1 MISYPAHRRQRV
13 ADRESGQASMVT
25 VAMFM
30 MLFAAIAVSFTFVVI
45 SASRQ
50 ALNDSLQSSA
60 KIAAESGVEDAK
72 RLIVYCYNKRQSDGS
87 YPPDDQKLCLQVIG
101 KLSDELEGMGCDKI
115 LKEMYDKG
123 GISDVE
129 QESNNRGYRVKVGN
143 NGSNNN
149 NENNEYY
156 QCLKIATKTDNY
168 QGIVNNLGKSVIVP
182 LRVVDEKGH
191 AAVIDKLEIEWHR
204 NVTGNDGDN
213 PAEMNGATG
222 TGLPPANIWSKS
234 NRPAVLRVE
243 RVGVP
248 KKAGGFSLN
257 DLADSDTALTLRP
270 SVNPSLK
277 GNSNY
282 NLGAYK
288 PQYPPLPLGRD
299 GIAPNNQY
307 YDQHGNKIAP
317 IAEAACKDGGG
328 GDDYACKTTF
338 NGELLD
344 TGNIDYYLRINA
356 IYRSTHF
363 KITAYGQNGKKLYFD
378 GVQPLV
384 DVTGRS
390 SDSFSRIQARLKPS
404 FDKNA
409 DSTNWWPE
417 YVIDTNGKV
426 CKDIEVQYD
435 EGEDRCK

>member
-1 MISYPAHRRQRV
+1 MISYQARRRQRV

-72 RLIVYCYNKRQSDGS
+72 RLIVYCYNKRSGGS
-87 YPPDDQKLCLQVIG
+87 YITPDAQQLCPKVIG
-101 KLSDELEGMGCDKI
+101 KLSTELEGMDCDYI
-115 LKEMYDKG
+115 LKPMHDNG
-123 GISDVE
+123 TISSVE
-129 QESNNRGYRVKVGN
+129 KEDNGRGYRVRVGN
-143 NGSNNN
+143 NGGGK

-168 QGIVNNLGKSVIVP
+168 QGMVNNLGKSVIVP
-182 LRVVDEKGH
+182 LRVVDKNNN
-191 AAVIDKLEIEWHR
+191 AAVIASLEIEWHR
-204 NVTGNDGDN
+204 NVAGNDGDN
-213 PAEMNGATG
+213 PAKMNGAMG
-222 TGLPPANIWSKS
+222 TGLPPAGTWNSGNS

-243 RVGVP
+243 RVDVAKGS
-248 KKAGGFSLN
+248 FTLDS
-257 DLADSDTALTLRP
+257 LADSDTALTLRP
-270 SVNPSLK
+270 SVN
-277 GNSNY
+277 GNGGGKDKNRY
-282 NLGAYK
+282 HLGDYK
-288 PQYPPLPLGRD
+288 PYYQSGRD
-299 GIAPNNQY
+299 SIAPNNQY
-307 YDQHGNKIAP
+307 GGKAP
-317 IAEAACKDGGG
+317 IVEAKCDGA
-328 GDDYACKTTF
+328 DYACKTIF
-338 NGELLD
+338 EDSLD
-344 TGNIDYYLRINA
+344 TTKTDYYLRINA
-356 IYRSTHF
+356 IYRSAHF
-363 KITAYGQNGKKLYFD
+363 KITAYDQNGKPLYFD

-435 EGEDRCK
+435 TGEDRCK

>member
-1 MISYPAHRRQRV
+1 MISYRARRRQRV

-60 KIAAESGVEDAK
+60 KNAAESGVEDAK
-72 RLIVYCYNKRQSDGS
+72 RLIVYCYNKRSGNS
-87 YPPDDQKLCLQVIG
+87 YTTPDAQQLCPNVIG
-101 KLSDELEGMGCDKI
+101 KLSTQLEGMGCDEI
-115 LKEMYDKG
+115 LEPMKG
-123 GISDVE
+123 KGISDVE
-129 QESNNRGYRVKVGN
+129 QEDNNRGYRVKVGN
-143 NGSNNN
+143 NSSNK

-168 QGIVNNLGKSVIVP
+168 QGVVNNLGKSVIVP
-182 LRVVDEKGH
+182 LRVVTEKNQ
-191 AAVIDKLEIEWHR
+191 AAVITSLKIEWHR
-204 NVTGNDGDN
+204 NVTGNDGDD
-213 PAEMNGATG
+213 PAKMNGAMG
-222 TGLPPANIWSKS
+222 TGLPPTGTWNSGNS

-248 KKAGGFSLN
+248 KKVGGFTLN
-257 DLADSDTALTLRP
+257 ELADSDTALTLRP
-270 SVNPSLK
+270 SLK
-277 GNSNY
+277 GNSSY

-307 YDQHGNKIAP
+307 SGKVP
-317 IAEAACKDGGG
+317 VVEAKCKDNNG
-328 GDDYACKTTF
+328 DYACETIFDKESLYT
-338 NGELLD
+338 D
-344 TGNIDYYLRINA
+344 KIYYLRINA

-363 KITAYGQNGKKLYFD
+363 KITAYQGKDKLYFD

-435 EGEDRCK
+435 EGEDRCPHN

>member
-1 MISYPAHRRQRV
+1 MISRLVSRCRPG
-13 ADRESGQASMVT
+13 DRESGQASMVT

-72 RLIVYCYNKRQSDGS
+72 RLIVYCYNKRSGGS
-87 YPPDDQKLCLQVIG
+87 YTTPDAQQLCPQVIG
-101 KLSDELEGMGCDKI
+101 KLSTDLEGMGCDEI
-115 LKEMYDKG
+115 LGLMKG
-123 GISDVE
+123 KGISDVE
-129 QESNNRGYRVKVGN
+129 EEGGRGYRVKVGN

-168 QGIVNNLGKSVIVP
+168 QGVVNNLGKSIIVP
-182 LRVVDEKGH
+182 LRVVNTQNQ
-191 AAVIDKLEIEWHR
+191 AAVIASLEIEWHR
-204 NVTGNDGDN
+204 NVNGNDGDN
-213 PAEMNGATG
+213 LAEMNGAEG

-270 SVNPSLK
+270 SLK
-277 GNSNY
+277 GNSSY

-307 YDQHGNKIAP
+307 SGKVP
-317 IAEAACKDGGG
+317 IVEAACKDGGG

-338 NGELLD
+338 DGESLVTKD
-344 TGNIDYYLRINA
+344 KDYYLRINA
-356 IYRSTHF
+356 IYRSAHF
-363 KITAYGQNGKKLYFD
+363 KITAYDQNGKPLYFD

-435 EGEDRCK
+435 KGEDRCK

>member
-1 MISYPAHRRQRV
+1 MISYPARRRQRV

-87 YPPDDQKLCLQVIG
+87 YPSADDKKLCSQVIG
-101 KLSDELEGMGCDKI
+101 KLSDQLEGMGCDKI

-129 QESNNRGYRVKVGN
+129 RENNNRGYRVKVGN
-143 NGSNNN
+143 NGGGS

-168 QGIVNNLGKSVIVP
+168 QGMVNNLGKSIIVP
-182 LRVVDEKGH
+182 LRVVDTQNQ
-191 AAVIDKLEIEWHR
+191 AAVIASLKIEWHR
-204 NVTGNDGDN
+204 NVNGNDGDN
-213 PAEMNGATG
+213 LAEMNGATG
-222 TGLPPANIWSKS
+222 TGLPPANIWSNS

-248 KKAGGFSLN
+248 KGNFTL
-257 DLADSDTALTLRP
+257 DQLADRDTALTLRP
-270 SVNPSLK
+270 SVNGK
-277 GNSNY
+277 GSY

-288 PQYPPLPLGRD
+288 PRYPFNDRD
-299 GIAPNNQY
+299 KIAPNNQY
-307 YDQHGNKIAP
+307 YDHSKKTVP
-317 IAEAACKDGGG
+317 IVEAACKDGGG

-338 NGELLD
+338 DGESLVTKD
-344 TGNIDYYLRINA
+344 IDYYLRINA
-356 IYRSTHF
+356 IYRSAHF
-363 KITAYGQNGKKLYFD
+363 KITAYDQNGKPLYFD

-435 EGEDRCK
+435 EGEDRCKP

>member
-1 MISYPAHRRQRV
+1 MISRLVSRCRP

-72 RLIVYCYNKRQSDGS
+72 RLIVYCYNKRSGDS
-87 YPPDDQKLCLQVIG
+87 YTTPDAQQLCPKVIG
-101 KLSDELEGMGCDKI
+101 KLSTELEGMGCDEI
-115 LKEMYDKG
+115 LEPMHDNGTISSVEKEDNG
-123 GISDVE
+123 
-129 QESNNRGYRVKVGN
+129 RGYRVRVGDN
-143 NGSNNN
+143 SGGK

-168 QGIVNNLGKSVIVP
+168 QGVVNNLGKSVIVP
-182 LRVVDEKGH
+182 LRVVDTKNQ
-191 AAVIDKLEIEWHR
+191 AAVIDRLEIEWHR

-213 PAEMNGATG
+213 PAEMNGANG
-222 TGLPPANIWSKS
+222 TGLPPAGTWNNS

-248 KKAGGFSLN
+248 KGGFNLN
-257 DLADSDTALTLRP
+257 DLAGNDTALTLRP
-270 SVNPSLK
+270 SESGNGK
-277 GNSNY
+277 GGYRLGNY
-282 NLGAYK
+282 E
-288 PQYPPLPLGRD
+288 PQYPSSNKD
-299 GIAPNNQY
+299 KIAPNSQY
-307 YDQHGNKIAP
+307 HKGVPIVEAYCQSGSNK
-317 IAEAACKDGGG
+317 E
-328 GDDYACKTTF
+328 YACKTIF
-338 NGELLD
+338 NKESLYTD
-344 TGNIDYYLRINA
+344 KTYYLRINA

-363 KITAYGQNGKKLYFD
+363 KITAYDKQNNKLYFD

-384 DVTGRS
+384 DVTGSS

-435 EGEDRCK
+435 TGEDRCK

>member
-1 MISYPAHRRQRV
+1 MISYPARRRQRA

-87 YPPDDQKLCLQVIG
+87 YPPADKPLCSNVIG
-101 KLSDELEGMGCDKI
+101 KLSDKLESMGCDEI
-115 LKEMYDKG
+115 LGKLDNPNYNNSFAVEEEG
-123 GISDVE
+123 G
-129 QESNNRGYRVKVGN
+129 RGHRVKVGN
-143 NGSNNN
+143 NGSNNK

-168 QGIVNNLGKSVIVP
+168 QGMVNNLGKSIIVP
-182 LRVVDEKGH
+182 LRVVDTQNQ
-191 AAVIDKLEIEWHR
+191 AAVIASLEIEWHR

-213 PAEMNGATG
+213 PAKMNGAMG

-243 RVGVP
+243 RVGVT
-248 KKAGGFSLN
+248 KGSFTLDS
-257 DLADSDTALTLRP
+257 LADNDTALTLRP
-270 SVNPSLK
+270 SVN
-277 GNSNY
+277 GNGGGKDKNRY
-282 NLGAYK
+282 HLGDYK
-288 PQYPPLPLGRD
+288 PYYQSGRD
-299 GIAPNNQY
+299 SIAPNNQY
-307 YDQHGNKIAP
+307 GGKAP
-317 IAEAACKDGGG
+317 IVEVKCDGA
-328 GDDYACKTTF
+328 DYACKTIF
-338 NGELLD
+338 EDSLD
-344 TGNIDYYLRINA
+344 TTKKDYYLRINA

-435 EGEDRCK
+435 KGEDRCTY

>member
-1 MISYPAHRRQRV
+1 MISYPARRRQRV

-50 ALNDSLQSSA
+50 ALNDFLQSSA

-72 RLIVYCYNKRQSDGS
+72 RLIVYCYNKRSGGS
-87 YPPDDQKLCLQVIG
+87 YTTPDAQQLCPQVIG
-101 KLSDELEGMGCDKI
+101 KLSTELEGMGCDEI
-115 LKEMYDKG
+115 LGLMKG
-123 GISDVE
+123 KGISDVE
-129 QESNNRGYRVKVGN
+129 EEGGRGYRVKVGN

-168 QGIVNNLGKSVIVP
+168 QGMVNNLGKSVIVP
-182 LRVVDEKGH
+182 LRVVDGNGN

-204 NVTGNDGDN
+204 NVAGSDGDD
-213 PAEMNGATG
+213 PAIMNGAKG

-270 SVNPSLK
+270 SVN
-277 GNSNY
+277 GNGGGKDKNRY
-282 NLGAYK
+282 HLGDYK
-288 PQYPPLPLGRD
+288 PYYQSGRD
-299 GIAPNNQY
+299 SIAPNNQY
-307 YDQHGNKIAP
+307 GGKAP
-317 IAEAACKDGGG
+317 IVEAKCDGA
-328 GDDYACKTTF
+328 DYACKTIF
-338 NGELLD
+338 EDSLD
-344 TGNIDYYLRINA
+344 TTKTDYYLRINA

-363 KITAYGQNGKKLYFD
+363 KITAYDKNGSKLYFD

-435 EGEDRCK
+435 EGEDRCKYK

>member
-1 MISYPAHRRQRV
+1 MISRLVSRCRPG
-13 ADRESGQASMVT
+13 DRESGQASMVT

-72 RLIVYCYNKRQSDGS
+72 RLIVYCYNKRSGGS
-87 YPPDDQKLCLQVIG
+87 YTTPDAQQLCPQVIG
-101 KLSDELEGMGCDKI
+101 KLSDDLEGMKCDDI
-115 LKEMYDKG
+115 LGKLDNINYNKSFAVEEEG
-123 GISDVE
+123 G
-129 QESNNRGYRVKVGN
+129 RGHRVRVGN
-143 NGSNNN
+143 NGGGS

-182 LRVVDEKGH
+182 LRVVDKNNN
-191 AAVIDKLEIEWHR
+191 AAVIDRLEIEWHR
-204 NVTGNDGDN
+204 NVTGNDGDD
-213 PAEMNGATG
+213 PAVMNGAQG
-222 TGLPPANIWSKS
+222 TGLPPAGTWNNS

-248 KKAGGFSLN
+248 KGNFTL
-257 DLADSDTALTLRP
+257 DQLADSDTALTLRP
-270 SVNPSLK
+270 SVK
-277 GNSNY
+277 KKVSNY
-282 NLGAYK
+282 RLGDYK
-288 PQYPPLPLGRD
+288 PRYPFNDRD
-299 GIAPNNQY
+299 KIAPNSQY

-317 IAEAACKDGGG
+317 IAEAACNDGGG
-328 GDDYACKTTF
+328 SSNEYACKTTF
-338 NGELLD
+338 YGELLD
-344 TGNIDYYLRINA
+344 TDKTADYYLRINA

-363 KITAYGQNGKKLYFD
+363 KITAYDQHNNKLYFD

-435 EGEDRCK
+435 TGEDRCK

>member
-1 MISYPAHRRQRV
+1 MISRLVSRCRPG
-13 ADRESGQASMVT
+13 DRESGQASMVT

-72 RLIVYCYNKRQSDGS
+72 RLIVYCYNKRQLGGGYSS
-87 YPPDDQKLCLQVIG
+87 ADDQKLCSQVIG
-101 KLSDELEGMGCDKI
+101 KLSDELEGMKCDYI
-115 LKEMYDKG
+115 LEQMKNKA
-123 GISDVE
+123 GIDGVE
-129 QESNNRGYRVKVGN
+129 EEDNGRGYRVKVGDN
-143 NGSNNN
+143 SGGK

-168 QGIVNNLGKSVIVP
+168 QGVVNNLGKSVIVP
-182 LRVVDEKGH
+182 LRVVDKYNQ
-191 AAVIDKLEIEWHR
+191 AAVIDRLEIEWHR
-204 NVTGNDGDN
+204 NVTGNDGDDQ
-213 PAEMNGATG
+213 AKMNGATG
-222 TGLPPANIWSKS
+222 TGLPPANIWNKS

-270 SVNPSLK
+270 SLK
-277 GNSNY
+277 GNSSY

-307 YDQHGNKIAP
+307 YDHSKKTVP
-317 IAEAACKDGGG
+317 IVEAACQDGG
-328 GDDYACKTTF
+328 DYACKTTF
-338 NGELLD
+338 DKEFLD
-344 TGNIDYYLRINA
+344 TDKTADYYLRINA

-363 KITAYGQNGKKLYFD
+363 KITAYGPGGKKLYFD

-435 EGEDRCK
+435 TGEDRCTYN

>member
-1 MISYPAHRRQRV
+1 MISYQARRRQRV

-72 RLIVYCYNKRQSDGS
+72 RLIVYCYSKRSGNS
-87 YPPDDQKLCLQVIG
+87 YTTPDAQQLCPKVIG
-101 KLSDELEGMGCDKI
+101 KLSTQLEGMGCDDI
-115 LKEMYDKG
+115 LKLMKG
-123 GISDVE
+123 KGISDVE
-129 QESNNRGYRVKVGN
+129 EEGNNRGYRVKVGN

-182 LRVVDEKGH
+182 LRVVNGNNQVVDIAK
-191 AAVIDKLEIEWHR
+191 IEIEWHR
-204 NVTGNDGDN
+204 NVTGNDGDD
-213 PAEMNGATG
+213 PAVMNGAQG
-222 TGLPPANIWSKS
+222 TGLPKVTTWNSS

-248 KKAGGFSLN
+248 KGGFNLN
-257 DLADSDTALTLRP
+257 DLAGSDTALTLRP
-270 SVNPSLK
+270 SESGNGK
-277 GNSNY
+277 GGYRLGNY
-282 NLGAYK
+282 E
-288 PQYPPLPLGRD
+288 PQYPSGNKD
-299 GIAPNNQY
+299 KIAPNSQY
-307 YDQHGNKIAP
+307 HKGVPIVEAYCQSGSNK
-317 IAEAACKDGGG
+317 E
-328 GDDYACKTTF
+328 YACKTIF
-338 NGELLD
+338 NQESLH
-344 TGNIDYYLRINA
+344 TNKKDYYLRINA

-363 KITAYGQNGKKLYFD
+363 KITAYDKNNNKLYFD

-404 FDKNA
+404 FDKNT

-435 EGEDRCK
+435 KGEDRCPPYN

>member
-1 MISYPAHRRQRV
+1 MISRLVSRCRPG
-13 ADRESGQASMVT
+13 DRESGQASMVT

-72 RLIVYCYNKRQSDGS
+72 RLIVYCYNKRSGGS
-87 YPPDDQKLCLQVIG
+87 YTTPDAQQLCPKVIG
-101 KLSDELEGMGCDKI
+101 KLSTELEGMGCDEI
-115 LKEMYDKG
+115 LKPMHDIGTVSE
-123 GISDVE
+123 VE
-129 QESNNRGYRVKVGN
+129 QEGNNRGYRVKVGN
-143 NGSNNN
+143 NGGGD

-168 QGIVNNLGKSVIVP
+168 QGMVNNLGKSVIVP
-182 LRVVDEKGH
+182 LRVVDKYNQ

-204 NVTGNDGDN
+204 NVAGNDGDN
-213 PAEMNGATG
+213 PAEMHGAEG
-222 TGLPPANIWSKS
+222 TGLPPATTWSS
-234 NRPAVLRVE
+234 YNRPAVLRVE

-248 KKAGGFSLN
+248 NKVNFTL
-257 DLADSDTALTLRP
+257 DQLADSDTALTLRP
-270 SVNPSLK
+270 SESGNGK
-277 GNSNY
+277 GGYRLGNY
-282 NLGAYK
+282 E
-288 PQYPPLPLGRD
+288 PQYPSNNKD
-299 GIAPNNQY
+299 KIAPNSQY
-307 YDQHGNKIAP
+307 HKGVPIVEAYCQSGSNK
-317 IAEAACKDGGG
+317 E
-328 GDDYACKTTF
+328 YACKTIF
-338 NGELLD
+338 NKESLYTD
-344 TGNIDYYLRINA
+344 KTYYLRINA

-363 KITAYGQNGKKLYFD
+363 KITAYQGKNKLYFD

-435 EGEDRCK
+435 TGEDRCK

>member
-1 MISYPAHRRQRV
+1 MISRLVSRCRPG
-13 ADRESGQASMVT
+13 DRESGQASMVT

-72 RLIVYCYNKRQSDGS
+72 RLIVYCYNKRQSGGGYS
-87 YPPDDQKLCLQVIG
+87 SADDKKLCSQVIG
-101 KLSDELEGMGCDKI
+101 KLSDQLEGMGCDEI
-115 LKEMYDKG
+115 LGKLDNPNYNNSFAVEDEG
-123 GISDVE
+123 G
-129 QESNNRGYRVKVGN
+129 RGHRVRVGN

-168 QGIVNNLGKSVIVP
+168 QGMVNNLGKSIIVP
-182 LRVVDEKGH
+182 LRVVDTQNQ
-191 AAVIDKLEIEWHR
+191 AAVIASLKIEWHR
-204 NVTGNDGDN
+204 NVNGNDGDN
-213 PAEMNGATG
+213 PAEMNGAEG
-222 TGLPPANIWSKS
+222 TGLPPANIWTKS

-248 KKAGGFSLN
+248 KGNFTL
-257 DLADSDTALTLRP
+257 DQLADSDTALTLRP
-270 SVNPSLK
+270 SVK
-277 GNSNY
+277 KKVSNY
-282 NLGAYK
+282 RLGDYK
-288 PQYPPLPLGRD
+288 PQYPFNDRNK
-299 GIAPNNQY
+299 IAPNSQY

-317 IAEAACKDGGG
+317 IAEAACKDNNG
-328 GDDYACKTTF
+328 DYACSTSF
-338 NGELLD
+338 IGEQLD
-344 TGNIDYYLRINA
+344 TKTADYYLRINA

-363 KITAYGQNGKKLYFD
+363 KITAYDQNGKPLYFD

-384 DVTGRS
+384 DVTGSS

-435 EGEDRCK
+435 KGEDRCQP

>member
-1 MISYPAHRRQRV
+1 MISYRARRRQRI

-72 RLIVYCYNKRQSDGS
+72 RLIVYCYNKRQASGDYAS
-87 YPPDDQKLCLQVIG
+87 QADKNLCSEVIG
-101 KLSDELEGMGCDKI
+101 KLSTELEGRDCDKI
-115 LKEMYDKG
+115 LEQVDITQSSNFKVEKEDNG
-123 GISDVE
+123 
-129 QESNNRGYRVKVGN
+129 RGYRVRVGDN
-143 NGSNNN
+143 SGGK

-168 QGIVNNLGKSVIVP
+168 QGTVNNLGKSVIVP
-182 LRVVDEKGH
+182 LRVVDINNQ
-191 AAVIDKLEIEWHR
+191 AAVIDRLEIEWHR
-204 NVTGNDGDN
+204 NVTGNDGDD
-213 PAEMNGATG
+213 PAKMNGANG
-222 TGLPPANIWSKS
+222 TGLPPAGTWNNS

-248 KKAGGFSLN
+248 KNNFTLDSL
-257 DLADSDTALTLRP
+257 AESDTALTLRP
-270 SVNPSLK
+270 SVS
-277 GNSNY
+277 GNGKSGYRLGNY
-282 NLGAYK
+282 Q
-288 PQYPPLPLGRD
+288 PQYPSGNKD
-299 GIAPNNQY
+299 KIAPNSQY
-307 YDQHGNKIAP
+307 HKGVPIVEAYCQNGGNNN
-317 IAEAACKDGGG
+317 
-328 GDDYACKTTF
+328 DYACKTIF
-338 NGELLD
+338 NKESLYTD
-344 TGNIDYYLRINA
+344 KTYYLRINA

-363 KITAYGQNGKKLYFD
+363 KITAYQGKNKLYFD

-384 DVTGRS
+384 DVTGSS

-435 EGEDRCK
+435 KGEDRCKP

>member
-1 MISYPAHRRQRV
+1 MISYRVRRRQRV
-13 ADRESGQASMVT
+13 TDRESGQASMVT

-72 RLIVYCYNKRQSDGS
+72 RLIVYCYNKRSGGS
-87 YPPDDQKLCLQVIG
+87 YTTPDAQQLCPKVIG
-101 KLSDELEGMGCDKI
+101 KLSTELEGMGCDYI
-115 LKEMYDKG
+115 LKPMYDNG
-123 GISDVE
+123 TISNVE

-143 NGSNNN
+143 NGGGD

-168 QGIVNNLGKSVIVP
+168 QGTVNNLGKSVIVP
-182 LRVVDEKGH
+182 LRVVDKYNQ
-191 AAVIDKLEIEWHR
+191 AAVIDRLEIEWHR
-204 NVTGNDGDN
+204 NVTGNDGDDL
-213 PAEMNGATG
+213 AEMNGANG
-222 TGLPPANIWSKS
+222 TGLPPAGTWNNS

-248 KKAGGFSLN
+248 KGGFNLN
-257 DLADSDTALTLRP
+257 DLAGSDTALTLRP
-270 SVNPSLK
+270 SESGNGK
-277 GNSNY
+277 GGYRLGNY
-282 NLGAYK
+282 E
-288 PQYPPLPLGRD
+288 PQYPSGNKD
-299 GIAPNNQY
+299 KIAPNSQY
-307 YDQHGNKIAP
+307 HKGVP
-317 IAEAACKDGGG
+317 IVEAYCQN
-328 GDDYACKTTF
+328 GDNNNDYACKTIF
-338 NGELLD
+338 NKESLY
-344 TGNIDYYLRINA
+344 TNKKDYYLRINA

-363 KITAYGQNGKKLYFD
+363 KITAYDQHNNKLYFD

-435 EGEDRCK
+435 TGEDRCK

>member
-1 MISYPAHRRQRV
+1 MISYPARRRQRA

-72 RLIVYCYNKRQSDGS
+72 RLIVYCYNKRSGGS
-87 YPPDDQKLCLQVIG
+87 YTTPDAQQLCPQVIG
-101 KLSDELEGMGCDKI
+101 KLSDDLEGMGCDEI
-115 LKEMYDKG
+115 LGLMKG
-123 GISDVE
+123 KGISDVE
-129 QESNNRGYRVKVGN
+129 EEDNGRGYRVKVGN
-143 NGSNNN
+143 NSGGK

-168 QGIVNNLGKSVIVP
+168 QGMVNNLGKSIIVP
-182 LRVVDEKGH
+182 LRVVDKNNN
-191 AAVIDKLEIEWHR
+191 AAVIDRLEIEWHR
-204 NVTGNDGDN
+204 NVTGNDGDD
-213 PAEMNGATG
+213 PAKMNGAMG
-222 TGLPPANIWSKS
+222 TGLPPAGTWNSGNS

-243 RVGVP
+243 RVGVV
-248 KKAGGFSLN
+248 KGSFTLDSL
-257 DLADSDTALTLRP
+257 AESDTALTLRP
-270 SVNPSLK
+270 SVN
-277 GNSNY
+277 GNGGGKDKNRY
-282 NLGAYK
+282 HLGDYK
-288 PQYPPLPLGRD
+288 PYYQSGRD
-299 GIAPNNQY
+299 SIAPNNQY
-307 YDQHGNKIAP
+307 GGKAP
-317 IAEAACKDGGG
+317 IVEAKCDGA
-328 GDDYACKTTF
+328 DYACKTIF
-338 NGELLD
+338 EDSLD
-344 TGNIDYYLRINA
+344 TTKTDYYLRINA

-363 KITAYGQNGKKLYFD
+363 KITAYGPGGKKLYFD

-435 EGEDRCK
+435 TGEDRCK

>member
-1 MISYPAHRRQRV
+1 MISRLVSRCRPG
-13 ADRESGQASMVT
+13 DRESGQASMVT

-72 RLIVYCYNKRQSDGS
+72 RLIVYCYNKRSGNS
-87 YPPDDQKLCLQVIG
+87 YTTPDAQQLCPNVIG
-101 KLSDELEGMGCDKI
+101 KLSTQLEGMGCDDI
-115 LKEMYDKG
+115 LEPMKG
-123 GISDVE
+123 KGISDVE
-129 QESNNRGYRVKVGN
+129 EEGNNRGYRVKVGN
-143 NGSNNN
+143 NSGSK

-182 LRVVDEKGH
+182 LRVVDKNNQ
-191 AAVIDKLEIEWHR
+191 AAVIDRLEIEWHR
-204 NVTGNDGDN
+204 NVTGNDGDD
-213 PAEMNGATG
+213 PAKMNGAMG
-222 TGLPPANIWSKS
+222 TGLPPAGTWNSGNS

-248 KKAGGFSLN
+248 KKVGGFSLN

-270 SVNPSLK
+270 SEK
-277 GNSNY
+277 GNDSY
-282 NLGAYK
+282 ILGDYT
-288 PQYPPLPLGRD
+288 PQYPSGRNN
-299 GIAPNNQY
+299 IAPNNQY
-307 YDQHGNKIAP
+307 GGKAP
-317 IAEAACKDGGG
+317 IVEARCKDNNG
-328 GDDYACKTTF
+328 DYACKTIF
-338 NGELLD
+338 NKESLY
-344 TGNIDYYLRINA
+344 TNKMDYYLRINA

-363 KITAYGQNGKKLYFD
+363 KITAYQGNNKLYFD

-435 EGEDRCK
+435 KGEDRCK

>member
-1 MISYPAHRRQRV
+1 MISYPARRRQRV

-72 RLIVYCYNKRQSDGS
+72 RLIVYCYNKRSGGS
-87 YPPDDQKLCLQVIG
+87 YTTPDAQQLCPKVIG
-101 KLSDELEGMGCDKI
+101 KLSTELEGMDCDYI
-115 LKEMYDKG
+115 LKPMHDNG
-123 GISDVE
+123 TISSVE
-129 QESNNRGYRVKVGN
+129 KEDNGRGYRVRVGN
-143 NGSNNN
+143 NGGGK

-168 QGIVNNLGKSVIVP
+168 QGMVNNLGKSVIVP
-182 LRVVDEKGH
+182 LRVVDGNGN

-204 NVTGNDGDN
+204 NVAGNDGDS
-213 PAEMNGATG
+213 PAEMHGAEG
-222 TGLPPANIWSKS
+222 TGLPPATTWSS
-234 NRPAVLRVE
+234 YNRPAVLRVE

-248 KKAGGFSLN
+248 KGSFTLDQLAG
-257 DLADSDTALTLRP
+257 SDTALTLRP
-270 SVNPSLK
+270 SVN
-277 GNSNY
+277 GNSSY

-288 PQYPPLPLGRD
+288 PRYPFNDRD
-299 GIAPNNQY
+299 KIAPNSQY
-307 YDQHGNKIAP
+307 YDQHGNKTAP
-317 IAEAACKDGGG
+317 IVEAACKDSG
-328 GDDYACKTTF
+328 DYACKTIF
-338 NGELLD
+338 EDSLD
-344 TGNIDYYLRINA
+344 TTKTDYYLRINA

-363 KITAYGQNGKKLYFD
+363 KITAKDQNGDKLYFD

-435 EGEDRCK
+435 KGEDRCNP

>member
-1 MISYPAHRRQRV
+1 MISRLVSRCRPG
-13 ADRESGQASMVT
+13 DRESGQASMVT

-72 RLIVYCYNKRQSDGS
+72 RLIVYCYNKRSGGS
-87 YPPDDQKLCLQVIG
+87 YTTPDAQQLCPKVIG
-101 KLSDELEGMGCDKI
+101 KLSTELEGMGCDEI
-115 LKEMYDKG
+115 LEPMKG
-123 GISDVE
+123 KGISEVE
-129 QESNNRGYRVKVGN
+129 QEDNGRGYRVRVGN
-143 NGSNNN
+143 NSGGK

-168 QGIVNNLGKSVIVP
+168 QGVVNNLGKSIIVP
-182 LRVVDEKGH
+182 LRVVDTQNQ
-191 AAVIDKLEIEWHR
+191 AAVIASLKIEWHR
-204 NVTGNDGDN
+204 NVNGNDGDN
-213 PAEMNGATG
+213 PAEMNGAEG

-270 SVNPSLK
+270 SLK

-307 YDQHGNKIAP
+307 YDHSKKTVP
-317 IAEAACKDGGG
+317 IVEAACKDSG
-328 GDDYACKTTF
+328 DYACKTTF
-338 NGELLD
+338 DGESLD
-344 TGNIDYYLRINA
+344 TDKTADYYLRINA

-363 KITAYGQNGKKLYFD
+363 KITAYDKNGSKLYFD

-435 EGEDRCK
+435 KGEDRCK

>member
-1 MISYPAHRRQRV
+1 MISYPVRRRQRV

-60 KIAAESGVEDAK
+60 KAAAESGVEDAK
-72 RLIVYCYNKRQSDGS
+72 RLIVYCYNKRQLGGGYSS
-87 YPPDDQKLCLQVIG
+87 ADDQKLCSQVIG
-101 KLSDELEGMGCDKI
+101 KLSDELEGMKCDYI
-115 LKEMYDKG
+115 LEQMKNKA
-123 GISDVE
+123 GIDGVE
-129 QESNNRGYRVKVGN
+129 EEDNGRGYRVKVGN
-143 NGSNNN
+143 NSSGK

-168 QGIVNNLGKSVIVP
+168 QGIVDNLGKSVIVP
-182 LRVVDEKGH
+182 LRVVDTQNR
-191 AAVIDKLEIEWHR
+191 AAVIDSLKIEWHR
-204 NVTGNDGDN
+204 NVAGSDGDN
-213 PAEMNGATG
+213 QAEMNGAEG
-222 TGLPPANIWSKS
+222 TGLPPANIWTKS

-248 KKAGGFSLN
+248 NKVNFTL
-257 DLADSDTALTLRP
+257 DQLADSDTALTLRP
-270 SVNPSLK
+270 SVNK
-277 GNSNY
+277 KVGNY
-282 NLGAYK
+282 RLGDYK
-288 PQYPPLPLGRD
+288 PRYPFNDRD
-299 GIAPNNQY
+299 KIAPNSQY
-307 YDQHGNKIAP
+307 YDQHGNKTAP
-317 IAEAACKDGGG
+317 IAEAACTDGGG
-328 GDDYACKTTF
+328 SNNEYACKTTF
-338 NGELLD
+338 YGDPLD
-344 TGNIDYYLRINA
+344 TVNTDYYLRINA

-363 KITAYGQNGKKLYFD
+363 KITAYDKNGKKLYFD

-435 EGEDRCK
+435 KGEDRCKP

>member
-1 MISYPAHRRQRV
+1 MISRLVSRCRPG
-13 ADRESGQASMVT
+13 DRESGQASMVT

-72 RLIVYCYNKRQSDGS
+72 RLIVYCYNKRSGGS
-87 YPPDDQKLCLQVIG
+87 YTTPDAQQLCPKVIG
-101 KLSDELEGMGCDKI
+101 KLSTELEGMGCDEI
-115 LKEMYDKG
+115 LEKMYKK

-129 QESNNRGYRVKVGN
+129 QEGSRGYRVRVGN
-143 NGSNNN
+143 NGSNNK

-168 QGIVNNLGKSVIVP
+168 QGMVNNLGKSVIVP
-182 LRVVDEKGH
+182 LRVVDKNNN
-191 AAVIDKLEIEWHR
+191 AAVIDRLEIEWHR
-204 NVTGNDGDN
+204 NVTGNDGDDL
-213 PAEMNGATG
+213 AEMNGANG
-222 TGLPPANIWSKS
+222 TGLPPAGTWNNS

-248 KKAGGFSLN
+248 KNNFTLDSL
-257 DLADSDTALTLRP
+257 AESDTALTLRP
-270 SVNPSLK
+270 SVSGNGK
-277 GNSNY
+277 GGYRLGNY
-282 NLGAYK
+282 E
-288 PQYPPLPLGRD
+288 PQYPSGNKD
-299 GIAPNNQY
+299 KIAPNSQY
-307 YDQHGNKIAP
+307 HKGVPIVEAYCQNGGNNN
-317 IAEAACKDGGG
+317 
-328 GDDYACKTTF
+328 DYACKTIF
-338 NGELLD
+338 NKESLYTD
-344 TGNIDYYLRINA
+344 KTYYLRINA

-363 KITAYGQNGKKLYFD
+363 KITAYQGKNKLYFD

-435 EGEDRCK
+435 TGEDRCTYN

>member
-1 MISYPAHRRQRV
+1 MISRLVSRCRPG
-13 ADRESGQASMVT
+13 DRESGQASMVT

-72 RLIVYCYNKRQSDGS
+72 RLIVYCYNKRQASGGYASQAD
-87 YPPDDQKLCLQVIG
+87 KNLCSEVIG
-101 KLSDELEGMGCDKI
+101 KLSTELEGRDCDKI
-115 LKEMYDKG
+115 LEQVDITQSSNFKVEKEG
-123 GISDVE
+123 G
-129 QESNNRGYRVKVGN
+129 RGYRVRVGN
-143 NGSNNN
+143 NGGGK

-168 QGIVNNLGKSVIVP
+168 QGVVNNLGKSVIVP
-182 LRVVDEKGH
+182 LRVVDKYNQ
-191 AAVIDKLEIEWHR
+191 AAVIDRLEIEWHR
-204 NVTGNDGDN
+204 NVTGNDGDD
-213 PAEMNGATG
+213 PAVMNGAKG
-222 TGLPPANIWSKS
+222 TGLPKATTWNSS

-248 KKAGGFSLN
+248 KKVGGFTLN
-257 DLADSDTALTLRP
+257 ELADSDTALTLRP
-270 SVNPSLK
+270 SESGNGK
-277 GNSNY
+277 GGYRLGNY
-282 NLGAYK
+282 E
-288 PQYPPLPLGRD
+288 PQYPSGNKD
-299 GIAPNNQY
+299 KIAPNSQY
-307 YDQHGNKIAP
+307 HKGVPIVEAYCQNGGNNN
-317 IAEAACKDGGG
+317 
-328 GDDYACKTTF
+328 DYACKTIF
-338 NGELLD
+338 NKESLYTD
-344 TGNIDYYLRINA
+344 KTYYLRINA

-363 KITAYGQNGKKLYFD
+363 KIMAYQGKNKLYFD

-435 EGEDRCK
+435 TGEDRCK

>member
-1 MISYPAHRRQRV
+1 MISYRARRRQRV
-13 ADRESGQASMVT
+13 TDRESGQASMVT

-72 RLIVYCYNKRQSDGS
+72 RLIVYCYNKRSGGS
-87 YPPDDQKLCLQVIG
+87 YTTPDAQQLCPKVIG
-101 KLSDELEGMGCDKI
+101 KLSTELEGMGCDEI
-115 LKEMYDKG
+115 LKPMHDIGTVSE
-123 GISDVE
+123 VE
-129 QESNNRGYRVKVGN
+129 QEGNNRGYRVKVGN
-143 NGSNNN
+143 NGGGD

-168 QGIVNNLGKSVIVP
+168 QGMVNNLGKSIIVP
-182 LRVVDEKGH
+182 LRVVDGNNN

-204 NVTGNDGDN
+204 NVAGNDGDN
-213 PAEMNGATG
+213 PAEMHGAEG
-222 TGLPPANIWSKS
+222 TGLPPATTWSS
-234 NRPAVLRVE
+234 YNRPAVLRVE

-248 KKAGGFSLN
+248 NKVNFTL
-257 DLADSDTALTLRP
+257 DQLADSDTALTLRP
-270 SVNPSLK
+270 SVNK
-277 GNSNY
+277 KVGNY
-282 NLGAYK
+282 RLGDYK
-288 PQYPPLPLGRD
+288 PRYPFNDRD
-299 GIAPNNQY
+299 KIAPNSQY
-307 YDQHGNKIAP
+307 YDQHGNKTAP
-317 IAEAACKDGGG
+317 IAEAACTDGGG
-328 GDDYACKTTF
+328 SNNEYACKTTF
-338 NGELLD
+338 YGDPLD
-344 TGNIDYYLRINA
+344 TVNTDYYLRINA

-363 KITAYGQNGKKLYFD
+363 KITAKDQNGNKLYFD

-435 EGEDRCK
+435 KGEDRCNP

>member
-1 MISYPAHRRQRV
+1 MISRLVSRCRPG
-13 ADRESGQASMVT
+13 DRESGQASMVT

-72 RLIVYCYNKRQSDGS
+72 RLIVYCYNKRSGGS
-87 YPPDDQKLCLQVIG
+87 YTTPDAQQLCPQVIG
-101 KLSDELEGMGCDKI
+101 KLSDDLEGMGCDEI
-115 LKEMYDKG
+115 LGLMKG
-123 GISDVE
+123 KGISDVE
-129 QESNNRGYRVKVGN
+129 EEDNGRGHRVRVGN
-143 NGSNNN
+143 NGSNNK

-182 LRVVDEKGH
+182 LRVVTENNQVVDI
-191 AAVIDKLEIEWHR
+191 AKLEIEWHR
-204 NVTGNDGDN
+204 NVTGNDGDD
-213 PAEMNGATG
+213 PAVMNGAKG
-222 TGLPPANIWSKS
+222 TGLPKATTWNSS

-248 KKAGGFSLN
+248 KKVGGFTLN
-257 DLADSDTALTLRP
+257 ELADSDTALTLRP
-270 SVNPSLK
+270 SVN
-277 GNSNY
+277 GNGGGKDKNRY
-282 NLGAYK
+282 HLGDYK
-288 PQYPPLPLGRD
+288 PYYQSDRD
-299 GIAPNNQY
+299 SIAPNNQY
-307 YDQHGNKIAP
+307 GGKAP
-317 IAEAACKDGGG
+317 IVEVKCDGA
-328 GDDYACKTTF
+328 DYACKTIF
-338 NGELLD
+338 EDSLD
-344 TGNIDYYLRINA
+344 TTKKDYYLRINA

-363 KITAYGQNGKKLYFD
+363 KITAYDKNGSKLYFD

-435 EGEDRCK
+435 TGEDRCPPYN

>member
-1 MISYPAHRRQRV
+1 MISYRARRHQRV
-13 ADRESGQASMVT
+13 ADCESGQASMVT

-72 RLIVYCYNKRQSDGS
+72 RLIVYCYNKRQPDGS
-87 YPPDDQKLCLQVIG
+87 YLHQDDKQLCSEVIG
-101 KLSDELEGMGCDKI
+101 KLSDKLEDMGCDDI
-115 LKEMYDKG
+115 LDKL
-123 GISDVE
+123 D
-129 QESNNRGYRVKVGN
+129 SNNYKNSFAVEEEGNRGHRVRVGN

-168 QGIVNNLGKSVIVP
+168 QGTVNNLGKSIIVP
-182 LRVVDEKGH
+182 LRVVDGNNN

-213 PAEMNGATG
+213 PADMNGAKG
-222 TGLPPANIWSKS
+222 TGLPSAGTWNSS

-248 KKAGGFSLN
+248 KKVGGFSLK

-270 SVNPSLK
+270 SVSGNGK
-277 GNSNY
+277 GGYRLGNY
-282 NLGAYK
+282 E
-288 PQYPPLPLGRD
+288 PQYPSGNKD
-299 GIAPNNQY
+299 KIAPNSQY
-307 YDQHGNKIAP
+307 HKGVPIVEAYCQNGGNNN
-317 IAEAACKDGGG
+317 
-328 GDDYACKTTF
+328 DYACKTIF
-338 NGELLD
+338 NKESLY
-344 TGNIDYYLRINA
+344 TNKKDYYLRINA

-363 KITAYGQNGKKLYFD
+363 KIMAYDQHNNKLYFD

-435 EGEDRCK
+435 TGEDRCPPYN

>member
-1 MISYPAHRRQRV
+1 MISYQVRRRQRV
-13 ADRESGQASMVT
+13 ADCESGQASMVT

-72 RLIVYCYNKRQSDGS
+72 RLIVYCYNKRQLGGGYSS
-87 YPPDDQKLCLQVIG
+87 ADDQKLCSQVIG
-101 KLSDELEGMGCDKI
+101 KLSDELEGMKCDYI
-115 LKEMYDKG
+115 LEQMKNKA
-123 GISDVE
+123 GIDGVE
-129 QESNNRGYRVKVGN
+129 EEDNGRGYRVRVGDN
-143 NGSNNN
+143 SGGKNEN

-182 LRVVDEKGH
+182 LRVVDTQNR
-191 AAVIDKLEIEWHR
+191 AAVIDSLKIEWHR
-204 NVTGNDGDN
+204 NVAGSDGDN
-213 PAEMNGATG
+213 QAEMNGAEG
-222 TGLPPANIWSKS
+222 TGLPPANIWTKS

-257 DLADSDTALTLRP
+257 ELADNDTALTLR
-270 SVNPSLK
+270 PSLK

-307 YDQHGNKIAP
+307 GGKVP
-317 IAEAACKDGGG
+317 IVGAKCQDSG
-328 GDDYACKTTF
+328 DYACKTTF
-338 NGELLD
+338 DGESLVTKD
-344 TGNIDYYLRINA
+344 TDYYLRINA
-356 IYRSTHF
+356 IYRSAHF
-363 KITAYGQNGKKLYFD
+363 KITAYDKNGKPLYFD

-390 SDSFSRIQARLKPS
+390 SDSFSRIQARLRPS

>member
-1 MISYPAHRRQRV
+1 MISYRARRRQRV

-72 RLIVYCYNKRQSDGS
+72 RLIVYCYNKRSGGS
-87 YPPDDQKLCLQVIG
+87 YTTPDAQQLCPQVIG
-101 KLSDELEGMGCDKI
+101 KLSTELEGMGCDEI
-115 LKEMYDKG
+115 LGLMKG
-123 GISDVE
+123 KGISDVE
-129 QESNNRGYRVKVGN
+129 EEDNNRGYRVKVGN
-143 NGSNNN
+143 NSGGK

-168 QGIVNNLGKSVIVP
+168 QGMVNNLGKSIIVP

-191 AAVIDKLEIEWHR
+191 AAVITKLEIEWHR
-204 NVTGNDGDN
+204 NVTGNDGDD
-213 PAEMNGATG
+213 PAKMNGAMG

-270 SVNPSLK
+270 SVNNK
-277 GNSNY
+277 GSY

-307 YDQHGNKIAP
+307 YDHSKKTVP
-317 IAEAACKDGGG
+317 IVEAACKDSG
-328 GDDYACKTTF
+328 DYACKTTF
-338 NGELLD
+338 DGESLVTKD
-344 TGNIDYYLRINA
+344 IDYYLRINA

-363 KITAYGQNGKKLYFD
+363 KITAYQGKDKLYFD

-435 EGEDRCK
+435 EGEDRCPHN

>member
-1 MISYPAHRRQRV
+1 MISRLVSRCRPG
-13 ADRESGQASMVT
+13 DRESGQASMVT

-72 RLIVYCYNKRQSDGS
+72 RLIVYCYNKRQPGGG
-87 YPPDDQKLCLQVIG
+87 YLPADQQLCSQVIG
-101 KLSDELEGMGCDKI
+101 KLSTELEGMKCDYI
-115 LKEMYDKG
+115 LEQMKNKA
-123 GISDVE
+123 GIDGVE
-129 QESNNRGYRVKVGN
+129 EEDNGRGYRVRVGN
-143 NGSNNN
+143 NGGGK

-168 QGIVNNLGKSVIVP
+168 QGVVNNLGKSVIVP
-182 LRVVDEKGH
+182 LRVVDKYNQ
-191 AAVIDKLEIEWHR
+191 AAVIDRLEIEWHR
-204 NVTGNDGDN
+204 NVTGNDGDD
-213 PAEMNGATG
+213 PAVMNGAQG
-222 TGLPPANIWSKS
+222 TGLPPAGTWNNS

-248 KKAGGFSLN
+248 KKVGGFSLN

-270 SVNPSLK
+270 SLK
-277 GNSNY
+277 GNSSY

-288 PQYPPLPLGRD
+288 PQYPFNDRD
-299 GIAPNNQY
+299 KIAPNSQY

-317 IAEAACKDGGG
+317 IVEATCKNNNGE
-328 GDDYACKTTF
+328 YACKTIFDQESLYT
-338 NGELLD
+338 D
-344 TGNIDYYLRINA
+344 KTYYLRINA

-363 KITAYGQNGKKLYFD
+363 KITAYQGKNKLYFD

-435 EGEDRCK
+435 TGEDRCK

>member
-1 MISYPAHRRQRV
+1 MISCPARRRQGV

-72 RLIVYCYNKRQSDGS
+72 RLIVYCYNKRQSGGGYS
-87 YPPDDQKLCLQVIG
+87 SADDKKLCSQVIG
-101 KLSDELEGMGCDKI
+101 KLSDELEGMKCDYI
-115 LKEMYDKG
+115 LEQMKNKA
-123 GISDVE
+123 GIDGVE
-129 QESNNRGYRVKVGN
+129 EEDNGRGYRVRVGDN
-143 NGSNNN
+143 SGGK

-182 LRVVDEKGH
+182 LRVVDKNNN
-191 AAVIDKLEIEWHR
+191 AAVIARLEIEWHR
-204 NVTGNDGDN
+204 NVNGNDGDN
-213 PAEMNGATG
+213 PAKMNGAMG

-270 SVNPSLK
+270 SVNGGDK
-277 GNSNY
+277 Y
-282 NLGAYK
+282 ILGDYK

-307 YDQHGNKIAP
+307 GGKVP
-317 IAEAACKDGGG
+317 IVGAKCQDSG
-328 GDDYACKTTF
+328 DYACKTTF
-338 NGELLD
+338 DGESLVTKD
-344 TGNIDYYLRINA
+344 TDYYLRINA

-363 KITAYGQNGKKLYFD
+363 KITAYDKNGSKLYFD

-435 EGEDRCK
+435 KGEDRCK

>member
-1 MISYPAHRRQRV
+1 MISYRVRRRQRV

-72 RLIVYCYNKRQSDGS
+72 RLIVYCYNKRSGGS
-87 YPPDDQKLCLQVIG
+87 YTTPDAQQLCPKVIG
-101 KLSDELEGMGCDKI
+101 KLSTELEGMECDYI
-115 LKEMYDKG
+115 LKPMHDIG
-123 GISDVE
+123 TISEVE
-129 QESNNRGYRVKVGN
+129 EEGNNRGYRVRVGN
-143 NGSNNN
+143 NSGGK

-168 QGIVNNLGKSVIVP
+168 QGTVNNLGKSVIVP
-182 LRVVDEKGH
+182 LRVVDKYNQ
-191 AAVIDKLEIEWHR
+191 AAVIDRLEIEWHR
-204 NVTGNDGDN
+204 NVTGNDGDDL
-213 PAEMNGATG
+213 AEMNGANG
-222 TGLPPANIWSKS
+222 TGLPKATTWNSS

-248 KKAGGFSLN
+248 KGNFTL
-257 DLADSDTALTLRP
+257 DQLAENDTALTLRP
-270 SVNPSLK
+270 SVSGNGK
-277 GNSNY
+277 GGYRLGNY
-282 NLGAYK
+282 EPK
-288 PQYPPLPLGRD
+288 YPFGNKD
-299 GIAPNNQY
+299 KIAPNSQY
-307 YDQHGNKIAP
+307 HKGVPIVEAYCQNGGNNN
-317 IAEAACKDGGG
+317 
-328 GDDYACKTTF
+328 DYACKTIF
-338 NGELLD
+338 NQESLH
-344 TGNIDYYLRINA
+344 TNKKDYYLRINA

-363 KITAYGQNGKKLYFD
+363 KITAYDKNNNKLYFD

-384 DVTGRS
+384 DVTGSS

-435 EGEDRCK
+435 KGEDRCKP

>member
-1 MISYPAHRRQRV
+1 MISRLVSRCRPG
-13 ADRESGQASMVT
+13 DRESGQASMVT

-87 YPPDDQKLCLQVIG
+87 YPPADQKLCLQVIG
-101 KLSDELEGMGCDKI
+101 KLSDKLEDMGCDDI
-115 LKEMYDKG
+115 LGELDNINYNK
-123 GISDVE
+123 SFAVE
-129 QESNNRGYRVKVGN
+129 NEGSRGHRVKVGN
-143 NGSNNN
+143 NGGGK

-182 LRVVDEKGH
+182 LRVVNEKNQVVDI
-191 AAVIDKLEIEWHR
+191 AKLEIEWHR
-204 NVTGNDGDN
+204 NVTGNDGDD
-213 PAEMNGATG
+213 PAVMNGAKG
-222 TGLPPANIWSKS
+222 TGLPPAGTWNNS

-248 KKAGGFSLN
+248 KNNFTLDSL
-257 DLADSDTALTLRP
+257 AKSDTALTLRP
-270 SVNPSLK
+270 SENGS
-277 GNSNY
+277 SNY
-282 NLGAYK
+282 RLGNYQ
-288 PQYPPLPLGRD
+288 PQYPSGRNN
-299 GIAPNNQY
+299 IAPNNQY
-307 YDQHGNKIAP
+307 GGKAP
-317 IAEAACKDGGG
+317 IVEANCQSGSNNK
-328 GDDYACKTTF
+328 DYACKTIF
-338 NGELLD
+338 EDSLD
-344 TGNIDYYLRINA
+344 ATKTDYYLRINA
-356 IYRSTHF
+356 IYRSAHF
-363 KITAYGQNGKKLYFD
+363 KITAYDQHNNKLYFD

-390 SDSFSRIQARLKPS
+390 SDSFSRIQARLRPS

-435 EGEDRCK
+435 KGEDRCPH

>member
-1 MISYPAHRRQRV
+1 MISRLVSRCRPG
-13 ADRESGQASMVT
+13 DRESGQASMVT

-72 RLIVYCYNKRQSDGS
+72 RLIVYCYNKRSGGS
-87 YPPDDQKLCLQVIG
+87 YTTPDAQQLCPKVIG
-101 KLSDELEGMGCDKI
+101 KLSTELEGMGCDEI
-115 LKEMYDKG
+115 LKPMHDIG
-123 GISDVE
+123 TISEVE
-129 QESNNRGYRVKVGN
+129 QEGNNRGYRVKVGN
-143 NGSNNN
+143 NGGGD

-168 QGIVNNLGKSVIVP
+168 QGTVNNLGKSVIVP
-182 LRVVDEKGH
+182 LRVVNTQNQ
-191 AAVIDKLEIEWHR
+191 AAVIASLKIEWHR
-204 NVTGNDGDN
+204 NVNGNDGDN
-213 PAEMNGATG
+213 LAEMNGAEG

-270 SVNPSLK
+270 SLK
-277 GNSNY
+277 GNSSY

-307 YDQHGNKIAP
+307 SGKVP
-317 IAEAACKDGGG
+317 IVEAACKDGGG

-338 NGELLD
+338 DGESLVTKD
-344 TGNIDYYLRINA
+344 KDYYLRINA
-356 IYRSTHF
+356 IYRSAHF
-363 KITAYGQNGKKLYFD
+363 KITAYDQNGKPLYFD

-409 DSTNWWPE
+409 DGTNWWPE

-435 EGEDRCK
+435 TGEDRCK

>member
-1 MISYPAHRRQRV
+1 MISYRARRRQRV

-87 YPPDDQKLCLQVIG
+87 YTTPTAQQICPKVIG
-101 KLSDELEGMGCDKI
+101 KLSTELDGMGCDYI
-115 LKEMYDKG
+115 LKPMHDNGK
-123 GISDVE
+123 ISKVE
-129 QESNNRGYRVKVGN
+129 QEGNRGYRVKVGD
-143 NGSNNN
+143 NGSSNN

-168 QGIVNNLGKSVIVP
+168 QGTVNNLGKSVIVP
-182 LRVVDEKGH
+182 LRVVDENNQV
-191 AAVIDKLEIEWHR
+191 AVIAKLEIEWHR
-204 NVTGNDGDN
+204 NVAGNDGDN
-213 PAEMNGATG
+213 QADMNGVMD
-222 TGLPPANIWSKS
+222 TGLPPAATWNSS

-243 RVGVP
+243 RVGVT
-248 KKAGGFSLN
+248 KGHFTLDS
-257 DLADSDTALTLRP
+257 LADSDTALTLRP
-270 SVNPSLK
+270 SVNGK
-277 GNSNY
+277 DRY
-282 NLGAYK
+282 NLGKYK
-288 PQYPPLPLGRD
+288 PQYPSGRNN
-299 GIAPNNQY
+299 IAPNNQY
-307 YDQHGNKIAP
+307 GGEVPIVEAKCRDNNGN
-317 IAEAACKDGGG
+317 
-328 GDDYACKTTF
+328 YACSTSF
-338 NGELLD
+338 IGEQLD
-344 TGNIDYYLRINA
+344 TKAADYYLRINA
-356 IYRSTHF
+356 IYRSAHF
-363 KITAYGQNGKKLYFD
+363 KITAYDQNGKKLYFD

-435 EGEDRCK
+435 EGEDRCPH

>member
-1 MISYPAHRRQRV
+1 MISYRARRHQRV
-13 ADRESGQASMVT
+13 ADCESGQASMVT

-72 RLIVYCYNKRQSDGS
+72 RLIVYCYNKRSGGS
-87 YPPDDQKLCLQVIG
+87 YTTPDAQQLCLKVIG
-101 KLSDELEGMGCDKI
+101 KLSTDLEGTGCDEI
-115 LKEMYDKG
+115 LGKMYKK

-129 QESNNRGYRVKVGN
+129 QEGSRGYRVRVGN
-143 NGSNNN
+143 NGSNNK

-168 QGIVNNLGKSVIVP
+168 QGMVNNLGKSVIVP
-182 LRVVDEKGH
+182 LRVVDGNNQ
-191 AAVIDKLEIEWHR
+191 AAVIDRLEIEWHR
-204 NVTGNDGDN
+204 NVTGNDGDD
-213 PAEMNGATG
+213 PAKMNGAKG
-222 TGLPPANIWSKS
+222 TGLPPAGTWNSS
-234 NRPAVLRVE
+234 NGNRPAVLRVE

-248 KKAGGFSLN
+248 KNNFTLDSLAEN
-257 DLADSDTALTLRP
+257 DTALTLRP
-270 SVNPSLK
+270 SVNNK
-277 GNSNY
+277 GSY

-307 YDQHGNKIAP
+307 YDHGKKTVP
-317 IAEAACKDGGG
+317 IVEAACKDSG
-328 GDDYACKTTF
+328 DYACKTTF
-338 NGELLD
+338 DGESLVTKD
-344 TGNIDYYLRINA
+344 KDYYLRINA

-363 KITAYGQNGKKLYFD
+363 KITAYDKNGSKLYFD

-435 EGEDRCK
+435 TGEDRCK

>member
-1 MISYPAHRRQRV
+1 MISRLVSRCRPG
-13 ADRESGQASMVT
+13 DRESGQASMVT

-30 MLFAAIAVSFTFVVI
+30 MLFAVIAVSFTFVVI

-72 RLIVYCYNKRQSDGS
+72 RLIVYCYNKRQLGGGYSS
-87 YPPDDQKLCLQVIG
+87 ADDQKLCSQVIG
-101 KLSDELEGMGCDKI
+101 KLSDELEGMKCDYI
-115 LKEMYDKG
+115 LEQMKNKA
-123 GISDVE
+123 GIDGVE
-129 QESNNRGYRVKVGN
+129 EEDNGRGYRVRVGN
-143 NGSNNN
+143 NGGGK

-168 QGIVNNLGKSVIVP
+168 QGTVNNLGKSVIVP
-182 LRVVDEKGH
+182 LRVVDKYNQ
-191 AAVIDKLEIEWHR
+191 AAVIDRLEIEWHR

-213 PAEMNGATG
+213 PAEMNGANG
-222 TGLPPANIWSKS
+222 TGLPKATTWNSS

-248 KKAGGFSLN
+248 KGGFNLN
-257 DLADSDTALTLRP
+257 DLAGSDTALTLRP
-270 SVNPSLK
+270 SESGNGK
-277 GNSNY
+277 GGYRLGNY
-282 NLGAYK
+282 E
-288 PQYPPLPLGRD
+288 PQYPSGNKD
-299 GIAPNNQY
+299 KIAPNSQY
-307 YDQHGNKIAP
+307 HKGVPIVEAYCQSGSNK
-317 IAEAACKDGGG
+317 E
-328 GDDYACKTTF
+328 YACKTIF
-338 NGELLD
+338 NQESLY
-344 TGNIDYYLRINA
+344 TNKKDYYLRINA

-363 KITAYGQNGKKLYFD
+363 KITAYDQHNNKLYFD

-435 EGEDRCK
+435 TGEDRCK

>member
-1 MISYPAHRRQRV
+1 MISRLVSRCRPG
-13 ADRESGQASMVT
+13 DRESGQASMVT

-72 RLIVYCYNKRQSDGS
+72 RLIVYCYNKRSGGS
-87 YPPDDQKLCLQVIG
+87 YTTPDAQQLCPKVIG
-101 KLSDELEGMGCDKI
+101 KLSTELEGMKCDYI
-115 LKEMYDKG
+115 LEQMKNKA
-123 GISDVE
+123 GIDGVE
-129 QESNNRGYRVKVGN
+129 EEDNGRGYRVRVGN
-143 NGSNNN
+143 NGGGK

-168 QGIVNNLGKSVIVP
+168 QGIVNNLGKSIIVP
-182 LRVVDEKGH
+182 LRVVNTQNQ
-191 AAVIDKLEIEWHR
+191 AAVIASLKIEWHR
-204 NVTGNDGDN
+204 NVAGSDGDN
-213 PAEMNGATG
+213 QAEMNGAEG
-222 TGLPPANIWSKS
+222 TGLPPANIWTKS

-243 RVGVP
+243 RVGVAN
-248 KKAGGFSLN
+248 KGSFTLDS
-257 DLADSDTALTLRP
+257 LADNDTALTLR
-270 SVNPSLK
+270 PSLK

-299 GIAPNNQY
+299 GIATNNQY
-307 YDQHGNKIAP
+307 GGKVP
-317 IAEAACKDGGG
+317 IVGAKCQDSG
-328 GDDYACKTTF
+328 DYACKTTF
-338 NGELLD
+338 DGESLVTKD
-344 TGNIDYYLRINA
+344 TDYYLRINA

-363 KITAYGQNGKKLYFD
+363 KITAYDKNGSKLYFD

-435 EGEDRCK
+435 KGEDRCQP